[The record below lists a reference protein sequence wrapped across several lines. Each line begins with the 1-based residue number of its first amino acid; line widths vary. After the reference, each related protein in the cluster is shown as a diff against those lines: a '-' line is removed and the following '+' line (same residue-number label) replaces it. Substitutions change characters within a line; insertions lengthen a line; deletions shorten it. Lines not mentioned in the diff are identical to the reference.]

1 LGSIADI
8 SQAKRDVRFT
18 PDSGHLR
25 FLRQPTDEAA
35 TLTSKCAL
43 RNLDAHILNGLHPE
57 SLYIQ
62 MAGIAAYIRNH
73 VSRVRSSA
81 SPVLWSILATV
92 CRNYRE

>member
-1 LGSIADI
+1 MSALL
-8 SQAKRDVRFT
+8 RFG
-18 PDSGHLR
+18 PKAEFAR

-35 TLTSKCAL
+35 IPTSKCAP

-81 SPVLWSILATV
+81 SPALGSILATV

>member
-1 LGSIADI
+1 MSALPPKADI
-8 SQAKRDVRFT
+8 V
-18 PDSGHLR
+18 R

-62 MAGIAAYIRNH
+62 MAGIAADIRNH